1 MDMGKYVAVGVL
13 AVIVL
18 AAVTYEPP
26 KDGTTATQQ
35 PQDGAR
41 VNGVFGDGGGP
52 PQESPSVAPVP
63 SHAIAATATST
74 VPATVTPTTQA
85 TSLPASAPR
94 EEGQRYTIKSGETLC
109 DVAQA
114 LLGDR
119 GRWREVYEQNKDKL
133 PDPDHVRAGI
143 TLVVKAV
150 QRSTTTTV
158 TTTPTVRDTSGQCP
172 TGGRSYTVVRGDTG
186 YSIARRE
193 LGNGNRWREIK
204 SLNRL
209 ETDTVIVGSTLLL
222 PPR

>member
-26 KDGTTATQQ
+26 KDGGVAATEQ
-35 PQDGAR
+35 PQDGVR
-41 VNGVFGDGGGP
+41 VDGVFGGGGSAEAP
-52 PQESPSVAPVP
+52 TITPVTSSVVASP
-63 SHAIAATATST
+63 TTST
-74 VPATVTPTTQA
+74 VPATLAPTAQTTA
-85 TSLPASAPR
+85 LPASAPR
-94 EEGQRYTIKSGETLC
+94 QDEGQRYTIKSGETLC

-119 GRWREVYEQNKDKL
+119 GRWREVYEQNRDKL

-150 QRSTTTTV
+150 QRSSSV
-158 TTTPTVRDTSGQCP
+158 TTPPRDTSGQCP
-172 TGGRSYTVVRGDTG
+172 TGGRSYTVGRGDTL

-209 ETDTVIVGSTLLL
+209 ETDTVVVGSTLVL